1 MESKYKRVNN
11 MGRMSPIDERNRKF
25 TYKELCAKY
34 GFTEFPN
41 GEKKNRQLQK
51 LKDEYNLCQ
60 VGRYYVFREPMV
72 KEAIEE
78 FVDPKFVGILTICS
92 FQTLDKPVQK

>member
-1 MESKYKRVNN
+1 MENTYKRVNN
-11 MGRMSPIDERNRKF
+11 MGRMSHIDERNRKF

-34 GFTEFPN
+34 RLTEFPN

-60 VGRYYVFREPMV
+60 VGRYYVFR
-72 KEAIEE
+72 
-78 FVDPKFVGILTICS
+78 FVI
-92 FQTLDKPVQK
+92 

>member
-1 MESKYKRVNN
+1 
-11 MGRMSPIDERNRKF
+11 MSLIDERNRKF

-60 VGRYYVFREPMV
+60 VGRYYVFRDPMV

-78 FVDPKFVGILTICS
+78 FVDPLEVENNILIRNCVNYFNKKNISIRQKF
-92 FQTLDKPVQK
+92 